1 MQVQIKWI
9 GDPVEE
15 DSSKTYY
22 AEAEIND
29 SRVSYSSQAFAFCY
43 YLLGWAGENFLRI
56 LMMTSARKMLLAALS
71 SHKTF
76 KIFSTIS

>member
-22 AEAEIND
+22 TEAKISD
-29 SRVSYSSQAFAFCY
+29 SRVSYSSCPFCY
-43 YLLGWAGENFLRI
+43 CLFLVW
-56 LMMTSARKMLLAALS
+56 KYW
-71 SHKTF
+71 
-76 KIFSTIS
+76 